1 MVAVGKLKERYWHEA
16 QQEYLKR
23 LSRFAQA
30 TVRESPEE
38 RLPDNASAAMEA
50 QGRVKEGERILSSLP
65 RQGMTIALDLAG
77 VMLDSQALAD
87 RFRDWQN
94 RGISHFVFVVGG
106 STGLSKELVEAVDV
120 RLCLSKMTFPHQM
133 ARIIVLEQ
141 IYRAMKINA
150 NEVYHK

>member
-1 MVAVGKLKERYWHEA
+1 MVAVGKLKERYWKEA

-30 TVRESPEE
+30 TVREILEE
-38 RLPDNASAAMEA
+38 RLPDNASAAVEA
-50 QGRVKEGERILSSLP
+50 QGRAKEGERILSSLP
-65 RQGMTIALDLAG
+65 RQGMTIALDLDG
-77 VMLDSQALAD
+77 EMLDSQALAD
-87 RFRDWQN
+87 RFLHWQN
-94 RGISHFVFVVGG
+94 RGTSHFVFVVGG
-106 STGLSKELVEAVDV
+106 STGLSKELIEAADV
-120 RLCLSKMTFPHQM
+120 RLGLSKMTFPHQM